1 VPFLFSGTGIA
12 QEKGKTNGVESNK
25 EGGDSQMSET
35 IQYLTEVSVAEITG
49 RALSTLRN
57 DRSIGRGIPYIK
69 IGRSVRYDI
78 NDVVRFMEAHK
89 IRTEDSVYL
98 DDQSSREVL
107 NPRRADSLSNDAPRV
122 EGGWNG
128 PHIRGQKSLSRS
140 CSRSLSTQTTLK
152 KEKHHG

>member
-1 VPFLFSGTGIA
+1 
-12 QEKGKTNGVESNK
+12 
-25 EGGDSQMSET
+25 MRET
-35 IQYLTEVSVAEITG
+35 IQYLTEVTVAEITG

-107 NPRRADSLSNDAPRV
+107 NPRRADSLSIDAPRK

-128 PHIRGQKSLSRS
+128 PHIRGQKRLSRN
-140 CSRSLSTQTTLK
+140 STKSEVLTTQG
-152 KEKHHG
+152 KENCHENL